1 MPITLS
7 RETTRRLVALISAPA
22 QRVAGRNT
30 LT

>member
-7 RETTRRLVALISAPA
+7 RETTRRLVASISAAA